1 MESISNPSPSISI
14 LIVED
19 DDLTREILAAMLGE
33 RLPDVPL
40 YMAIN
45 GRTGLELFKTHTPD
59 IVITDINMPE
69 MGGFQLV
76 VNIRSIKPDTKLIVL
91 TGCTGK
97 AAMKDAVAKDFK
109 FDHFIVKPVGFREFF
124 AVIEQCVAEIAQHQI

>member
-1 MESISNPSPSISI
+1 MESISNPIPSISI

-19 DDLTREILAAMLGE
+19 DDLTREILANMLGKKF
-33 RLPDVPL
+33 PGVPL
-40 YMAIN
+40 YTAIN

-91 TGCTGK
+91 TGCAGE
-97 AAMKDAVAKDFK
+97 AAMKDAVAKDFE
-109 FDHFIVKPVGFREFF
+109 FDHFIVKPVVFQELF
-124 AVIEQCVAEIAQHQI
+124 AAIEQCFGEIA